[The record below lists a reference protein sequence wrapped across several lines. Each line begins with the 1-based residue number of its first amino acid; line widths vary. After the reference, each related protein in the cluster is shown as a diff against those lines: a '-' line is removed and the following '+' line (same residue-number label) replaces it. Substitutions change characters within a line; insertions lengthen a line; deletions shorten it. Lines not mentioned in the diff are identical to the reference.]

1 LLLLDTCT
9 FVWLAAEPDRLSPSA
24 RTLLDDAS
32 ESLVL
37 SDVSVW
43 ELGLKWQLGK
53 MQLPEPPRRWV
64 ETQAEVWHLERQPVE
79 RSHIYRTTELAP
91 IHRDP
96 FDRLLVAQAIEHD
109 YTLVTPDR
117 EIAKYP
123 VVVRW

>member
-1 LLLLDTCT
+1 MLLLDTCT

-43 ELGLKWQLGK
+43 ELGLKWQIGK

-64 ETQAEVWHLERQPVE
+64 ETQAAVWHLERQPVE
-79 RSHIYRTTELAP
+79 RSHMYRTTELAP